1 MKRLL
6 VLGCLAGVFA
16 GCNPD
21 IPNTPSSTYV
31 TALFDPANGVAPSP
45 NVLATDMRTGLLA
58 VPIPPGASPA
68 QAEFTTDFLNKLD
81 GYPRDTPARA
91 TFDGDLV
98 PTSVN
103 SSSVKILDLAAGGAP
118 VAGTAASYVAAQKQI
133 VIPPPAS
140 GWPNGH
146 VIAVVLIAGPN
157 GLQSTNGVPVVGS
170 PTWALV
176 RSKTPLVTCTT
187 LFQPD
192 GSINPDCQPTV
203 SVIPSNEHDP
213 AARLQDQTRS
223 AVQLEQIRRSFVMV
237 LDNFDAQGVPRENIP
252 LTWLFKVTTRPDVTF
267 DPANNIVPFPNDLLL
282 NRLPD
287 GGTQVNLPIPDGGS
301 PAIVQLYTGLNTLD
315 GFSTTAPLVSVF
327 NADALGPLNQGTID
341 GGSLA
346 TGTGVAL
353 LRPPTNPVHPPTTP
367 SVKACIDCASSL
379 LPDGG
384 TPNHPPRLQFVPNV
398 PLDERTTYGAFV
410 TTNVTDTTGKR
421 VIPATTFALLRSAN
435 PLFDGTKS
443 TIDLISDAQ
452 AQQLEPARA
461 ALKPLIDAV
470 ATQLPGGRS
479 DIALAWAFTTQSE
492 VSGLRRIR
500 GIPPTLP
507 HLPLF
512 LLDVTTQLRPSCPTG
527 CPDVDILVGEFI
539 TGNLLTGTG
548 GTFNPTGVPTP
559 IKVSFLLTVPTAGSG
574 PYPVTIFGHGLG
586 RARSDLLAIANTL
599 GLAGEAAIATD
610 VVFHGDRTT
619 CIGSRAVTGQP
630 SDDAACANPASQMCA
645 PTGRCVAQTRP
656 GTLTACAFAQP
667 DADLTCIA
675 VGEGFCHT
683 DSFCEGGDYS
693 RDSTNVPVISGWNFL
708 NLTNLFATRDDFRQ
722 QVIDLSQSAAVVA
735 VPAST
740 AGSLNARLTTALGK
754 TLNANQ
760 INYAGQSLGGIL
772 GTLYTSVASEAH
784 NVVLNVPGA
793 DPTNILLTSPDPQL
807 SAARTAFLA
816 TLAAQGITQ
825 GSIAFDTFIGTAR
838 WILDPADP
846 QNMAFSVLHGG
857 DVPNNRK
864 ALIQYITQDQ
874 VVPNPTTVELL
885 NAGNRT
891 GVAGPFDLCLFD
903 PPTGALPPA
912 SRHGFLLNFFD
923 APVTAAAQSQLA
935 GYVATGTLT
944 GCP

>member
-1 MKRLL
+1 MKRLV

-103 SSSVKILDLAAGGAP
+103 ASSVKILDLAAGGAP

-133 VIPPPAS
+133 VIPPPAN

-157 GLQSTNGVPVVGS
+157 GLQSANGVPVVGS

-203 SVIPSNEHDP
+203 TVIPSNEHDP

-223 AVQLEQIRRSFVMV
+223 AVQLEQIRRSFVTV
-237 LDNFDAQGVPRENIP
+237 LDNFEAQGVPRENIP
-252 LTWLFKVTTRPDVTF
+252 LAWLFKVTTRPDVTF

-282 NRLPD
+282 NRLAD

-327 NADALGPLNQGTID
+327 NADTLGPLNQGTID

-346 TGTGVAL
+346 TGAGVAL
-353 LRPPTNPVHPPTTP
+353 LRPPTNPVHPPTAP

-492 VSGLRRIR
+492 VSGLRRLR
-500 GIPPTLP
+500 GVPQALP
-507 HLPLF
+507 ATTLF
-512 LLDVTTQLRPSCPTG
+512 LQDVTSTLRPSCPTG
-527 CPDVDILVGEFI
+527 CPDVDILIGEF
-539 TGNLLTGTG
+539 TSGNLLTGPG
-548 GTFNPTGVPTP
+548 GVFNPTGVPTL
-559 IKVSFLLTVPTAGSG
+559 IKVPFLLTVPTAGSG
-574 PYPVTIFGHGLG
+574 PYPVTVFGHGLS
-586 RARSDLLAIANTL
+586 RARTDLLAIANTL

-619 CIGSRAVTGQP
+619 CTGSRAVTGQP
-630 SDDAACANPASQMCA
+630 SDDASCANPTIQMCA
-645 PTGRCVAQTRP
+645 STGRCILQDRTNPLLRP
-656 GTLTACAFAQP
+656 CTFDQP
-667 DADLTCIA
+667 NADLTCISF
-675 VGEGFCHT
+675 GQGFCHT
-683 DSFCEGGDYS
+683 DNLCEAGDYS
-693 RDSTNVPVISGWNFL
+693 RDSTNVPLISGWNFL
-708 NLTNLFATRDDFRQ
+708 NLTNLFATRDNFRQ
-722 QVIDLSQSAAVVA
+722 QVIDLTQSTRVIAA
-735 VPAST
+735 SGN
-740 AGSLNARLTTALGK
+740 GSLNALLSAALGK
-754 TLNANQ
+754 TLSPDK
-760 INYAGQSLGGIL
+760 INYAGQSLGGII

-784 NVVLNVPGA
+784 NVVLNVPGG

-816 TLAAQGITQ
+816 TLAGQGITQ

-864 ALIQYITQDQ
+864 ALISYITQDQ

-885 NAGNRT
+885 NAGNRI
-891 GVAGPFDLCLFD
+891 GISGPFDVCLFNPSTTD
-903 PPTGALPPA
+903 LPQA
-912 SRHGFLLNFFD
+912 SRHGFLLNFVD
-923 APVTAAAQSQLA
+923 VPVTAAAQSQLA
-935 GYVATGTLT
+935 GYVATGMLT